1 MKKRRTISLLFFL
14 VIINSFVFAQKGKPS
29 IMIDTTLV
37 QFIGDST
44 LTNFIFNFKLSK
56 TVDFNPFEYTRNMK
70 EQLKS
75 YNLVIYGT
83 DEIINGK
90 AFFTPKYLGKSFF
103 KDWYVVYQN
112 DLKKYLPKPPDLLN
126 RQ

>member
-1 MKKRRTISLLFFL
+1 
-14 VIINSFVFAQKGKPS
+14 
-29 IMIDTTLV
+29 MIDTTLV

-44 LTNFIFNFKLSK
+44 LTNSIFNFKPPK
-56 TVDFNPFEYTRNMK
+56 TIDFNPFEYTQNIK

-83 DEIINGK
+83 DEIRKGK

-103 KDWYVVYQN
+103 KDWYNNVYTN
-112 DLKKYLPKPPDLLN
+112 DLSRYLPKPPDLLT